1 MTRATIA
8 DVARVAGVSIKTASR
23 VLNREPHVSREK
35 QAMVEQ
41 AMLTLDYR
49 PSQIAR
55 SLKGSRSF
63 QIALL
68 YDNPSAAYFQ
78 AMHDGAKR
86 LCDASGFRL
95 MAQACGVHAPN
106 MVSEIV
112 ALVDD
117 LRIEG
122 LILSPPLTDCRPLLD
137 ALDARRVPF
146 VRIAPTVA
154 LERAGFTLMD
164 DMSAAEQATTYLIS
178 LGHRAIGF
186 VLGHPD
192 HGAAAQRFEGY
203 RHALRKADLP
213 FDDKLTAQG
222 AFTFASGQEAGRQL
236 LNRANRPSAI
246 FACNDDMAAGVLAYA
261 HEAGIE
267 VPGDLSIMG
276 FDDNQI
282 ARMIWPPLTTV
293 RQPVQAL
300 AYGAARLLIDRLE
313 TGHDATMT
321 FDFELIERGSTCHA
335 APQQNSSGHAPVK
348 TA

>member
-1 MTRATIA
+1 MPRATIA

-23 VLNREPHVSREK
+23 VLNREPHVSAAK

-41 AMLTLDYR
+41 AILSLNYR

-78 AMHDGAKR
+78 AMHDGAR
-86 LCDASGFRL
+86 QLCDASGFRL
-95 MAQACGVHAPN
+95 MTQAFSVHAPT
-106 MVSEIV
+106 MVGEII
-112 ALVDD
+112 ALIDD
-117 LRIEG
+117 MHVEG
-122 LILSPPLTDCRPLLD
+122 LILSPPLTDCCPLLE

-164 DMSAAEQATTYLIS
+164 DMSAAEEATAHLIS

-186 VLGHPD
+186 VRGHPD
-192 HGAAAQRFEGY
+192 HGAASQRFEGY
-203 RHALRKADLP
+203 RRALERAGLA
-213 FDDKLTAQG
+213 FDEALTAQG
-222 AFTFASGQEAGRQL
+222 AFTFASGREAAAEL
-236 LNRANRPSAI
+236 LEREDRPSAI
-246 FACNDDMAAGVLAYA
+246 FASNDDMAAGVLAYA
-261 HEAGIE
+261 HEAGID
-267 VPGDLSIMG
+267 VPADLSIMG

-282 ARMIWPPLTTV
+282 AQMIWPPLTTI

-300 AYGAARLLIDRLE
+300 AYGAARLLLDRLE
-313 TGHDATMT
+313 TGRDATMT
-321 FDFELIERGSTCHA
+321 FDFELIQRGSTCA
-335 APQQNSSGHAPVK
+335 RTLQDN
-348 TA
+348 

>member
-1 MTRATIA
+1 MFGSPIRMPRATIA

-23 VLNREPHVSREK
+23 VLNREPHVSPAK

-41 AMLTLDYR
+41 AMLSLDYR

-78 AMHDGAKR
+78 AIHDGAKR
-86 LCDASGFRL
+86 LCDSSGFRL
-95 MAQACGVHAPN
+95 MAQACDVHSPK
-106 MVSEIV
+106 MISEIL

-117 LRIEG
+117 MHVEG
-122 LILSPPLTDCRPLLD
+122 LILSPPLTDNRPLLE

-164 DMSAAEQATTYLIS
+164 DMAAAEQATSYLIS
-178 LGHRAIGF
+178 LGHRTIGF
-186 VLGHPD
+186 LLGHPD

-203 RHALRKADLP
+203 RQALNKAGIAYDASLI
-213 FDDKLTAQG
+213 AQG
-222 AFTFASGQEAGRQL
+222 AFTFASGREAGRL
-236 LNRANRPSAI
+236 LLDRKDRPSAI
-246 FACNDDMAAGVLAYA
+246 FACNDDMAAGVLACA
-261 HEAGIE
+261 HESGID
-267 VPGDLSIMG
+267 VPEDLSIMG

-282 ARMIWPPLTTV
+282 AEMIWPPLTTI

-300 AYGAARLLIDRLE
+300 AYGAARLLLDRLE
-313 TGHDATMT
+313 TGCDATMT
-321 FDFELIERGSTCHA
+321 FDFELIERGSTCALA
-335 APQQNSSGHAPVK
+335 AGR
-348 TA
+348 